1 MTFDTLKVACRIHYN
16 NVLNSKLCS
25 RFADLCYR
33 QQLVL
38 DGQPV
43 EVEIVDVSHRKEVS
57 RKRDLAKKSGQ
68 QCRLE

>member
-1 MTFDTLKVACRIHYN
+1 MHQKASCQIHYN

-57 RKRDLAKKSGQ
+57 RGRN
-68 QCRLE
+68 LEKNPANSVA